1 MEYSHLYY
9 PPKSGKWLLIHDL
22 RAINAQMQP
31 MGSLQPGI
39 LNPSLIP
46 EDHAIIIIDLK
57 DCFFFF
63 FFFTIFLLLE
73 DKQKFAFSVPNINNH
88 CPLQ

>member
-63 FFFTIFLLLE
+63 FFLPYSYFL
-73 DKQKFAFSVPNINNH
+73 KINRNLH
-88 CPLQ
+88 FQFLI

>member
-1 MEYSHLYY
+1 M
-9 PPKSGKWLLIHDL
+9 IHDL

-46 EDHAIIIIDLK
+46 EDHAIIIIDFK

-63 FFFTIFLLLE
+63 LPYPYFL
-73 DKQKFAFSVPNINNH
+73 KINRNLH
-88 CPLQ
+88 FQFLI

>member
-1 MEYSHLYY
+1 M
-9 PPKSGKWLLIHDL
+9 IHDL

-46 EDHAIIIIDLK
+46 EDHAIIIIDFK

-63 FFFTIFLLLE
+63 YHILI
-73 DKQKFAFSVPNINNH
+73 S
-88 CPLQ
+88 

>member
-63 FFFTIFLLLE
+63 FLPYSYILKINRNLHFQFL
-73 DKQKFAFSVPNINNH
+73 I
-88 CPLQ
+88 